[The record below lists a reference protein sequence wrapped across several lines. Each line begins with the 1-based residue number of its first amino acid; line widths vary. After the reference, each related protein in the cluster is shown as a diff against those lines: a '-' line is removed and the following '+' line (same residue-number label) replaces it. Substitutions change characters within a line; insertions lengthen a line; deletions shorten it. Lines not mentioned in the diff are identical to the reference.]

1 MGDLPRLDPPT
12 QHRCAFADGG
22 GAQSRH
28 VHGLLRTRS
37 RDQRCGPA
45 KFRDHGGLH
54 PPVATNSSDPPRAR
68 ALLIPEPSV
77 LSLGAHDA
85 TASPTYFVAT
95 AITLR
100 DVSMR
105 TLLSSRSR
113 SAFSAVTSG
122 FFASSRRRNSA

>member
-1 MGDLPRLDPPT
+1 MGALPRLDPPT

-68 ALLIPEPSV
+68 ALLIPYTSV
-77 LSLGAHDA
+77 LSLGAH
-85 TASPTYFVAT
+85 VAT
-95 AITLR
+95 ART
-100 DVSMR
+100 SSFYAST
-105 TLLSSRSR
+105 TLL
-113 SAFSAVTSG
+113 
-122 FFASSRRRNSA
+122 